1 MEGLSQKDLWV
12 WLLSGGVNAM
22 GTHKKPTKLQ
32 AWPEKYRRNTNKWRL
47 SDSPPPKKKKS
58 SNAWKQDDELLNCK
72 HVLLFIKRK
81 DDSEGET
88 KYPED
93 RTKSHQ
99 ELFSLYK
106 QIKKVS
112 SASWIRKLLCTS
124 DSFLPS
130 ISFLNQNMYSY
141 NPRLSHYVC
150 GEC

>member
-1 MEGLSQKDLWV
+1 MPWEPIKSPQSCKLGLKSTEEIQINEGCQ
-12 WLLSGGVNAM
+12 
-22 GTHKKPTKLQ
+22 TT
-32 AWPEKYRRNTNKWRL
+32 
-47 SDSPPPKKKKS
+47 PPPQKKN

-106 QIKKVS
+106 QSKKVS

-124 DSFLPS
+124 DSFSPS